1 MSPSNSFSILSIDGG
16 GIRGII
22 PALVLA
28 EIEERADRPIA
39 ELFDL
44 VAGTSTGGILS
55 LGLTAPGDDDTPR
68 YSASDLVEFY
78 DEEGGDIF
86 QKYGWDMYEKAR
98 ATVRSVVDE
107 KYDAD
112 NIEQILKDRFGSA
125 SLSDALTPVLVPAY
139 EIEQRR
145 PYFFKSH
152 RAKES
157 SERDILMWKAARATS
172 AAPTYFEPFK
182 INIEGP
188 LEYLAL
194 IDGGVYANNPA
205 ACALVEGA
213 ADFSAPP
220 SEVFMLSVG
229 TGVNTKSLR
238 YEAVRDWGLL
248 YWVRPLLDVV
258 FDGVSDSVDYQLNA
272 LLNAGRDQRRY
283 YRLQPKLD
291 DATDAMD
298 NASPRNLRSLKLLA
312 RDLISISD
320 ESDEIDAICEAL
332 T

>member
-1 MSPSNSFSILSIDGG
+1 MSASDSFSILSIDGG
-16 GIRGII
+16 GIRGLI

-28 EIEERADRPIA
+28 EIEERTDRPIA

-55 LGLTAPGDDDTPR
+55 LGLTAPDDDDTPR
-68 YSASDLVEFY
+68 HSASDLVEFY

-86 QKYGWDMYEKAR
+86 QKYGWKMYEKAR
-98 ATVRSVVDE
+98 SLIDE

-112 NIEQILKDRFGSA
+112 NIERILKDRFGSA

-188 LEYLAL
+188 VEYLAL

-213 ADFSAPP
+213 ADFSADP
-220 SEVFMLSVG
+220 SEVFMVSVG
-229 TGVNTKSLR
+229 TGVNTNSLR
-238 YEAVRDWGLL
+238 YEDVRDWGIFD
-248 YWVRPLLDVV
+248 WAQPLLDVV

-272 LLNAGRDQRRY
+272 LLNAGSGPQRY

-298 NASPRNLRSLKLLA
+298 NASPSNLRSLKLLA
-312 RDLISISD
+312 RDLIAD